1 MTPKI
6 TCPHCNKEFQMEE
19 GLSIHLKKIEEKKTQ
34 EIEKKQEDKIK
45 SLETSNRENQEK
57 MKLKNLRKK

>member
-19 GLSIHLKKIEEKKTQ
+19 GLSIHLKKIDQ
-34 EIEKKQEDKIK
+34 
-45 SLETSNRENQEK
+45 
-57 MKLKNLRKK
+57 